1 MSSRRSSLR
10 RKEKPPFQKFKDHC
24 RKFTAFLF
32 SNVGIILLVIFY
44 TIGGAFIFQA
54 IEIFEYE
61 RYMEANPQK
70 KKLTENDTIA
80 MFLDRIWLETSNN
93 FSFAGSHKFKERIN
107 EILVDFQNEVVEIH
121 KQGDDI
127 HKQWSFSGAFL
138 YSLTVIT
145 TIGYG
150 NISPRSDWGKLATI
164 MYAIIGMPL
173 FLLYLSNIGD
183 VLAKSF
189 KWIYSKVCLCRICPG
204 VAKRRLLRERRK
216 LREELMFR
224 ALADME
230 DARHSK
236 YTSSSSTS
244 DSASTYYSEESESS
258 SSSSR
263 SPRHEREGGD
273 RGLSRIDLEA
283 LNMFEEDDSTEVE
296 KEMKGNTDEITV
308 PLTVCIFIMISYI
321 LWGAILFARW
331 EEWKILDGSY
341 FCFISLSSIGFGDLV
356 PGDSLITTDK
366 DSVGV
371 SFILCS
377 VYLLLG
383 MALIAMCFNLM
394 QEQVIHNL
402 RSFKRAFKACFRCR
416 RKE

>member
-1 MSSRRSSLR
+1 MSSRRSSVR
-10 RKEKPPFQKFKDHC
+10 RREKPPFQKFKDHC
-24 RKFTAFLF
+24 RKFTAFMF

-44 TIGGAFIFQA
+44 TIGGAFVFQA

-61 RYMEANPQK
+61 RQMTMHKEVV
-70 KKLTENDTIA
+70 KLDYTKDI
-80 MFLDRIWLETSNN
+80 LDRLWIETATNI
-93 FSFAGSHKFKERIN
+93 SFYDRHKYKERIN
-107 EILVDFQNEVVEIH
+107 EILIDFQKAVVNQEKEAI
-121 KQGDDI
+121 DP

-164 MYAIIGMPL
+164 LYAIIGMPL

-204 VAKRRLLRERRK
+204 VARRRMLRERRK
-216 LREELMFR
+216 LRAELMSR
-224 ALADME
+224 ALAEME
-230 DARHSK
+230 ESRHSK

-244 DSASTYYSEESESS
+244 DSASSYYSEESESS

-263 SPRHEREGGD
+263 SPH
-273 RGLSRIDLEA
+273 
-283 LNMFEEDDSTEVE
+283 EEDFLEID
-296 KEMKGNTDEITV
+296 KEIRGSTDEITV
-308 PLTVCIFIMISYI
+308 PITVCVLIMISYI

-331 EEWKILDGSY
+331 EQWKILDGSY

-356 PGDSLITTDK
+356 PGEGLITEDK
-366 DSVGV
+366 DTVGV
-371 SFILCS
+371 SFIMCA

-402 RSFKRAFKACFRCR
+402 RACKRAFKTCFRCR
-416 RKE
+416 

>member
-61 RYMEANPQK
+61 RYMEANP
-70 KKLTENDTIA
+70 KLKIKTVNETIQH
-80 MFLDRIWLETSNN
+80 FLDQLWKETSYN
-93 FSFAGSHKFKERIN
+93 FSFTEPHRFKASVN
-107 EILVDFQNEVVEIH
+107 DILVNFQKEVVDVN

-164 MYAIIGMPL
+164 LYAIIGMPL

-204 VAKRRLLRERRK
+204 VARRRLLRERRK
-216 LREELMFR
+216 LREELMFK

-230 DARHSK
+230 ESRHSK

-244 DSASTYYSEESESS
+244 DSASSYYSEESESS

-263 SPRHEREGGD
+263 SPRNNS

-283 LNMFEEDDSTEVE
+283 LNMFEDDDSTEVE
-296 KEMKGNTDEITV
+296 KEIRGSTDEITV
-308 PLTVCIFIMISYI
+308 PLTVCVFIMISYI

-356 PGDSLITTDK
+356 PGDSLITNDK

-402 RSFKRAFKACFRCR
+402 RSFKRAFRTCFRCR
-416 RKE
+416 RRD

>member
-1 MSSRRSSLR
+1 MSSRRSSVR
-10 RKEKPPFQKFKDHC
+10 RKEKPPFQRFKDHC
-24 RKFTAFLF
+24 RKFTAFMF

-44 TIGGAFIFQA
+44 TIGGAFVFQA

-61 RYMEANPQK
+61 REMADHVDVATKYDYK
-70 KKLTENDTIA
+70 KEI
-80 MFLDRIWLETSNN
+80 LDRLWVETATNI
-93 FSFAGSHKFKERIN
+93 SFYDRYKYKERIN
-107 EILVDFQNEVVEIH
+107 EILVDFQKAVVIH
-121 KQGDDI
+121 EKEAVDP

-150 NISPRSDWGKLATI
+150 NISPRSDWGKLVTI
-164 MYAIIGMPL
+164 LYAIIGMPL

-204 VAKRRLLRERRK
+204 VARRRLLRERRK
-216 LREELMFR
+216 LRAELMSR
-224 ALADME
+224 ALAEME
-230 DARHSK
+230 ESRPSK

-244 DSASTYYSEESESS
+244 DSASSYYSEESESS

-263 SPRHEREGGD
+263 SPRYNESSEGI
-273 RGLSRIDLEA
+273 SRSRLEA
-283 LNMFEEDDSTEVE
+283 LNILDEEDFLEIDREIRGS
-296 KEMKGNTDEITV
+296 TDEITV
-308 PLTVCIFIMISYI
+308 PITVCVLIMISYI

-331 EEWKILDGSY
+331 EQWKILDGSY

-356 PGDSLITTDK
+356 PGEGLITEDK
-366 DSVGV
+366 DTVGV
-371 SFILCS
+371 SFIMCA

-402 RSFKRAFKACFRCR
+402 RACKRAFRTCFRCR
-416 RKE
+416 G

>member
-1 MSSRRSSLR
+1 MSTPRQSFRRE
-10 RKEKPPFQKFKDHC
+10 RKEKPPFQRFKDHF
-24 RKFTAFLF
+24 RKFTAFMF
-32 SNVGIILLVIFY
+32 SNVGIILLVILY

-61 RYMEANPQK
+61 ISKDVVPEKYGL
-70 KKLTENDTIA
+70 LTRNFTAEC
-80 MFLDRIWLETSNN
+80 LERIWQETSQNIG
-93 FSFAGSHKFKERIN
+93 FYDAKMYKRRVN
-107 EILVDFQNEVVEIH
+107 EILLEFQRSVVH
-121 KQGDDI
+121 NHLVGQDI
-127 HKQWSFSGAFL
+127 SKQWSFSGAFL

-164 MYAIIGMPL
+164 VYAIIGMPL

-204 VAKRRLLRERRK
+204 VARRRLIRERRK
-216 LREELMFR
+216 LRQMMMSK

-230 DARHSK
+230 ESRRSK
-236 YTSSSSTS
+236 YDSCTSSSNSSESATS
-244 DSASTYYSEESESS
+244 YYSEESETS

-263 SPRHEREGGD
+263 SLGRGRESNGLDMLDLFEDDDDSDIERE
-273 RGLSRIDLEA
+273 I
-283 LNMFEEDDSTEVE
+283 
-296 KEMKGNTDEITV
+296 KGSTDEITV
-308 PLTVCIFIMISYI
+308 PLTVCVFIMISYI
-321 LWGAILFARW
+321 LWGALLFGQW
-331 EEWKILDGSY
+331 ESWGYLDGSY

-356 PGDSLITTDK
+356 PGDRVITADK
-366 DSVGV
+366 DKVEV
-371 SFILCS
+371 SFILCA

-394 QEQVIHNL
+394 QEQVIHNI
-402 RSFKRAFKACFRCR
+402 RAIKRAFKACFRCKKR
-416 RKE
+416 